1 MEYIRNYLDFIV
13 FGILGL
19 MSFLAMWFAIERFL
33 FYRKINLQNFKRPEE
48 LQIELTKNLTLISS
62 IGSNAP
68 YIGLL
73 GTVFGIMLTFYD
85 MGQSNNIDTQ
95 SIMVGLALAL
105 KATAMGLFVAI
116 PAIIVYNGLLRRVD
130 VLIARWNTNKLQHE
144 TRTTRE
150 TVATNTGSMEK
161 PQGQTA

>member
-1 MEYIRNYLDFIV
+1 MEYIRNYLDFSI

-19 MSFLAMWFAIERFL
+19 MSFLALWFSIERFL
-33 FYRKINLQNFKRPEE
+33 YYRKINLQGFRHPDE
-48 LQIELTKNLTLISS
+48 LQVELTKNLTLISS

-95 SIMVGLALAL
+95 AIMVGLALAL

-116 PAIIVYNGLLRRVD
+116 PAIVLYNGLLRRVD
-130 VLIARWNTNKLQHE
+130 VLTAAWNT
-144 TRTTRE
+144 
-150 TVATNTGSMEK
+150 ANTKTSTGN
-161 PQGQTA
+161 

>member
-1 MEYIRNYLDFIV
+1 MELIRDYLDLTV
-13 FGILGL
+13 FSVLGI
-19 MSFLAMWFAIERFL
+19 MSFLVIWFSIERSL
-33 FYRKINLQNFKRPEE
+33 FYRSIRLNSFHRIEH
-48 LQIELTKNLTLISS
+48 LQIALTRHLTLISS

-95 SIMVGLALAL
+95 AIMVGLSLAL

-116 PAIIVYNGLLRRVD
+116 PSIIFYNALLRRVD
-130 VLIARWNTNKLQHE
+130 VLTTTWIADFKQEPANE
-144 TRTTRE
+144 TL
-150 TVATNTGSMEK
+150 
-161 PQGQTA
+161 

>member
-33 FYRKINLQNFKRPEE
+33 FYRKVNLQNFKHPEA

-116 PAIIVYNGLLRRVD
+116 PAIILYNGLLRRVD
-130 VLIARWNTNKLQHE
+130 VLIAHWNTNELQNKAKA
-144 TRTTRE
+144 TK
-150 TVATNTGSMEK
+150 ATNTRNMEK

>member
-1 MEYIRNYLDFIV
+1 MEFIRNYLDYTV

-19 MSFLAMWFAIERFL
+19 MSFLALWFAIERFL
-33 FYRKINLQNFKRPEE
+33 YYRKINLQDFKHPDD

-62 IGSNAP
+62 IGANAP

-85 MGQSNNIDTQ
+85 MGQSNNIETQ
-95 SIMVGLALAL
+95 AIMVGLALAL

-116 PAIIVYNGLLRRVD
+116 PAIILYNGLLRRVD
-130 VLIARWNTNKLQHE
+130 VLTALWNTQQHE
-144 TRTTRE
+144 TI
-150 TVATNTGSMEK
+150 
-161 PQGQTA
+161 

>member
-1 MEYIRNYLDFIV
+1 MMEYIRSYLDYAI
-13 FGILGL
+13 FGTLGI

-33 FYRKINLQNFKRPEE
+33 YFRNIDLQLFKHSED
-48 LQIELTKNLTLISS
+48 LQVALTKNLTTISS

-85 MGQSNNIDTQ
+85 MGQSSAIDTQ
-95 SIMVGLALAL
+95 VIMVGLALAL

-116 PAIIVYNGLLRRVD
+116 PAIIFYNGLLRRVD
-130 VLIARWNTNKLQHE
+130 VITARWNSSNVSSTTNNHDAK
-144 TRTTRE
+144 TP
-150 TVATNTGSMEK
+150 AT
-161 PQGQTA
+161 